1 MAAVVAAGRGRLA
14 RFRRYRQIMDVLAK
28 YGFGILLDDLVPG
41 SNRLHSL
48 LKGPEQKRPVY
59 ERIRLAIEELGPT
72 FVKFGQIMGTR
83 PDLLP
88 PPLIEELK
96 TLQDQ
101 ASPLP
106 FPVIMGVIEASF
118 PGWKETFREIDEVP
132 VASASLAQVHRAVL
146 ADGTVV
152 ALKVRRPG
160 IVQAIETDIAI
171 LQSLAARLESSFPDS
186 RIYNPSGMVQDFSS
200 QVRKELDFA
209 RDGKNALFFSRNF
222 RGVAGIRFPEVYPGL
237 SSESLLVMEFVEG
250 TRIDDIAS
258 ITARGIDPRAIGE
271 RGFYAYMKMI
281 FEDGFFHGDP
291 HPGNLLV
298 DDTGTIIVLDFGV
311 VGIIR
316 PERRHQFL
324 LLLFGIINH
333 DVDLVLKS
341 FEGLGVTIREE
352 DREDIRDDLYAILLD
367 ADQFIIGKNAFSGVI
382 ASLTE
387 ILRRYQ
393 IQVPAGLM
401 LLLKV
406 LVMVYGLGEQLDP
419 GFDFTARSR
428 QYLGNLRA
436 RDLVGPQVHR
446 ATHTLMEA
454 ADALFNLPRYV
465 NQSLKQFASGTMR
478 LEIKT
483 DLASLQHSLER
494 ASDKI
499 LVGLITAALVI
510 GSSLVL
516 VSSKI
521 AVPQQVV
528 YLAIFGY
535 TGAMVIGFVALLQVF
550 ISRREE

>member
-258 ITARGIDPRAIGE
+258 ITARDIDPRAIGE

-465 NQSLKQFASGTMR
+465 NQSLKQFATGTMR